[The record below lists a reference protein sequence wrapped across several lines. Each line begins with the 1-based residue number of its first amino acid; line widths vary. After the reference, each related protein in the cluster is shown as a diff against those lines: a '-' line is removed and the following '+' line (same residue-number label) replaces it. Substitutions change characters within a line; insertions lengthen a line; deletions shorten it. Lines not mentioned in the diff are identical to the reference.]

1 MNTTSDKKEK
11 VEWEKLGQEEKK
23 PPEITELIELMIKFN
38 NQSKEILQDTK
49 TWLKQQ
55 KEQQ

>member
-1 MNTTSDKKEK
+1 MSTTNDKKEK
-11 VEWEKLGQEEKK
+11 VEWEKQGQEEKK
-23 PPEITELIELMIKFN
+23 SPEITELIELMIKFN